1 MNNKEFKTQYMKW
14 SKAVVVSVPLLLVG
28 VAICDTL
35 LGFDLSKNMYMMG
48 FICTGV
54 ILALLSLTWI
64 SALNLESRFMKN
76 DSVRVVD
83 DEGITLS
90 DIAECIKKEGYIP
103 DIYEENNSVCF
114 KIQGDTYRVYYSDC
128 RFVLYKH
135 YIIDVETDVE
145 LLKKAT
151 EQTEK
156 KIFALKIFI
165 SEDSDGTKG
174 LLFQVSTLL
183 TSLHELKN
191 HFPQFLNII
200 HTGINFHRDKFA
212 ELVKGCE
219 ETGVPEPADTTKS
232 EHRVVS

>member
-14 SKAVVVSVPLLLVG
+14 SKAVVVSVPLMLVG

-54 ILALLSLTWI
+54 VLALLSLTWI

-76 DSVRVVD
+76 DAVRVVD

-183 TSLHELKN
+183 TSQHELKKL
-191 HFPQFLNII
+191 FPQFLNII
-200 HTGINFHRDKFA
+200 HTGIIFHRDKFA

-219 ETGVPEPADTTKS
+219 ETGVPEPADTKS